1 MKKLNNSGYTL
12 VEIILAIAILGIA
25 IVPILG
31 YMTNSSGIIT
41 HADKREMS
49 LLIAQQRMEFLKS
62 QGYEELSNNYV
73 TDPATYVE
81 ITSSDAGYP
90 NFNESKYN
98 ISLIE
103 EQISEDTVGIID
115 IIVRVTWDG
124 RETELK
130 SKLADR

>member
-41 HADKREMS
+41 HADKREMA
-49 LLIAQQRMEFLKS
+49 LLIAQQRMEFIKS
-62 QGYEELSNNYV
+62 LGYEELSDNYV
-73 TDPATYVE
+73 TDPPSYVE
-81 ITSSDAGYP
+81 ITDSDIGYP
-90 NFNESKYN
+90 NYNDSKYD
-98 ISLIE
+98 IGKIE
-103 EQISEDTVGIID
+103 EKIDDSTNGILDISI
-115 IIVRVTWDG
+115 RVSWDN
-124 RETELK
+124 RETVLK